1 MRYLLL
7 VFLLSGVSQ
16 TFSQNITATQLLD
29 KAIQYHDPQ
38 NNWKRFDAKFNIVM
52 ETPKSSNR
60 KSSIHLNIP
69 KQIFELEVEKDDSKY
84 AYHFEKE
91 TCTTSL
97 NGSNKISE
105 EDRKKYRLTCER
117 GSLMRDYYT
126 YLYGLPMKLKDPG
139 ASLSETVQKKVFKG
153 KEYLVLKVDYDKN
166 VGDDVWYFYFD
177 PTTFAMEVYQF
188 YHDEQKGDGEYILLK
203 DVVDIDGIKMPKV
216 RAWYYNSDDSYL
228 GTDTLYLNR

>member
-1 MRYLLL
+1 MRYLLV

-38 NNWKRFDAKFNIVM
+38 NNWTRFDGKFNIVM
-52 ETPKSSNR
+52 ETPKSSDR
-60 KSSIHLNIP
+60 KSYIHLNVP
-69 KQIFELEVEKDDSKY
+69 KQIFELEVQMDGVKY

-91 TCTTSL
+91 TCTTLL
-97 NGSNKISE
+97 NGSNQISE
-105 EDRKKYRLTCER
+105 EDRKEYRLTCER

-139 ASLSETVQKKVFKG
+139 ANLVKTVERRVFKG
-153 KEYLVLKVDYDKN
+153 KEYLVLKVVYDEN

-188 YHDEQKGDGEYILLK
+188 YHDEKKGDGEYILLK
-203 DVVDIDGIKMPKV
+203 DLAEIDGIKMPKI
-216 RAWYYNSDDSYL
+216 RAWYYNSDDTYL
-228 GTDTLYLNR
+228 GTDTLYLTR

>member
-1 MRYLLL
+1 MRYLLV

-38 NNWKRFDAKFNIVM
+38 NNWTRFDGKFNIVM
-52 ETPKSSNR
+52 ETPKSSDR
-60 KSSIHLNIP
+60 KSYIHLNVP
-69 KQIFELEVEKDDSKY
+69 KQIFELVVHMDGVNY
-84 AYHFEKE
+84 AYHFEID
-91 TCTTSL
+91 TCTTLL
-97 NGSNKISE
+97 NGSNQISE
-105 EDRKKYRLTCER
+105 EDRKEYRLTCER

-139 ASLSETVQKKVFKG
+139 ANLVKTVERRVFKG
-153 KEYLVLKVDYDKN
+153 KVYLVLKVVYDEN

-188 YHDEQKGDGEYILLK
+188 YHDEKKGDGEYILLK
-203 DVVDIDGIKMPKV
+203 DLAEIDGIKMPKI
-216 RAWYYNSDDSYL
+216 RAWYYNSDDTYL
-228 GTDTLYLNR
+228 GTDTLYLTR